1 MPKVVLGVSGGV
13 SAYKSILL
21 ARLLQEAGYDLKVI
35 PTPSALNFVGKATW
49 EAISGKPVHAEVFE
63 ETHRIAHVA
72 DARSADLIVIAP
84 ATADLLQRAVAGA
97 ANDMLTATLLSTS
110 AKVMFF
116 PAMHSEMWEHPA
128 TKSNVEL
135 LRSRGNIVIDPAVG
149 SLARGDE
156 GVGRLPEPAQIL
168 ALVNS
173 YFANPN
179 FKTDFANQ
187 QVLVSLGGTAEPID
201 PVRVITNRSTGEMG
215 AAICRAF
222 QLRGA
227 EITAVVANASAVIPH
242 NLNLHSVNTASE
254 LEQKMIQLQADH
266 SIIVMAAAVSDYTVD
281 ASDKKIAS
289 GMDLALNLQPTTDI
303 LAALVSRKPK
313 GQTIVGFAAQTEDVL
328 AAGKAKIARKGCDL
342 LVANLVS
349 ATQGFGEGLT
359 EIHLITNSGES
370 RSSGFITKDHAAHVI
385 LDAITEIRTRSH

>member
-1 MPKVVLGVSGGV
+1 MPKIILGVSGGV

-21 ARLLQEAGYDLKVI
+21 ARLLQDAGYDLKII
-35 PTPSALNFVGKATW
+35 PTPSALNFIGKATW
-49 EAISGKPVHAEVFE
+49 EAISGNPVNAEVFE

-72 DARSADLIVIAP
+72 DARSADLIIVAP

-97 ANDMLTATLLSTS
+97 ANDMLTATLLSTT

-128 TKSNVEL
+128 TKTNVDL
-135 LRSRGNIVIDPAVG
+135 LRSRGCIVVDPATG

-156 GVGRLPEPAQIL
+156 GVGRLPEPSQIL
-168 ALVNS
+168 GLVNS
-173 YFANPN
+173 FFANPN

-187 QVLVSLGGTAEPID
+187 NVLVSLGGTAEAID

-227 EITAVVANASAVIPH
+227 KVTAVIGNASAVIGH
-242 NLNLHSVNTASE
+242 NIDVHPVVTASE
-254 LEQKMIQLQADH
+254 LERAMLQLQPDH
-266 SIIVMAAAVSDYTVD
+266 SVIVMTAAVSDFTVN
-281 ASDKKIAS
+281 ASALKMSS
-289 GMDLALNLQPTTDI
+289 GSKQTLNLEPTNDVLTS
-303 LAALVSRKPK
+303 LVSNKQT

-328 AAGKAKIARKGCDL
+328 LAAKAKIARKGCDL

-349 ATQGFGEGLT
+349 ATQGFGKGPT
-359 EIHLITNSGES
+359 EIHLITSSGES
-370 RSSGFITKDHAAHVI
+370 KSSGLIDKDQAAHLI
-385 LDAITEIRTRSH
+385 LDAITEIQDRNH